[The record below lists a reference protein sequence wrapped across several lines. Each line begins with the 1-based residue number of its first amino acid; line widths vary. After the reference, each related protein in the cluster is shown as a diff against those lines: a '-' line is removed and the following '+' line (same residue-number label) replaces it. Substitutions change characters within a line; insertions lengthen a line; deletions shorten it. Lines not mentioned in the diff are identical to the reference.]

1 MKEPTIIFSHNNA
14 MFKLALSLNKQ
25 KFRKKHSLFLIEGTR
40 AVLQAKENNIT
51 IKYIFVSE
59 DFRKKRDDVWNE
71 INCSMITEKYIL
83 DDNLFSKLSDTVAS
97 QGVIGMC
104 EIPKYD
110 AKSILSKEKSF
121 ILLLDQIQDPGNFGT
136 IIRTS
141 LAYGIDAIFFTK
153 GSVDSFSPKVT
164 RASMGGN
171 LCLPLIE
178 AEDGI
183 DYFKKFRYTVYSASL
198 SEKSVSYRDVN
209 FESKVALILGN
220 EGNGI
225 SADILNTSDYQII
238 IPIKEGMESLNVGV
252 ATGILINEISYK
264 LYG

>member
-1 MKEPTIIFSHNNA
+1 M
-14 MFKLALSLNKQ
+14 
-25 KFRKKHSLFLIEGTR
+25 
-40 AVLQAKENNIT
+40 
-51 IKYIFVSE
+51 
-59 DFRKKRDDVWNE
+59 
-71 INCSMITEKYIL
+71 
-83 DDNLFSKLSDTVAS
+83 
-97 QGVIGMC
+97 
-104 EIPKYD
+104 
-110 AKSILSKEKSF
+110 
-121 ILLLDQIQDPGNFGT
+121 
-136 IIRTS
+136 
-141 LAYGIDAIFFTK
+141 AYGIDAIFFTK

-252 ATGILINEISYK
+252 AAGILINEISYK